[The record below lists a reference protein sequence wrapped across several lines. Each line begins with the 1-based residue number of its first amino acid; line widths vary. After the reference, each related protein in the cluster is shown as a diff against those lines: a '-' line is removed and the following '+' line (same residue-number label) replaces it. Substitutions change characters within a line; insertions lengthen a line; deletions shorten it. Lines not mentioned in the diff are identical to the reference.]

1 MNRIVIKPRFFRI
14 VGWTWFFSFLVWG
27 IEGSVTAVPGSS
39 ADLVATFVGLAA
51 YACFVVSSV
60 VLLVAWA
67 FAASTGQSA
76 ETKAVCHTMSRW
88 LAAWGGGLLG
98 GLAAGALFGNGAP
111 GDWTCVLLAGLAGML
126 AGTVCRL
133 LFRRPA
139 AIAVAAAVVGVL
151 AGIGFLALLDN
162 LST

>member
-1 MNRIVIKPRFFRI
+1 MSRIVIKPRFFRI

-27 IEGSVTAVPGSS
+27 IEGAVTAVPE
-39 ADLVATFVGLAA
+39 LVRTVVGLAG

-126 AGTVCRL
+126 VGTVCRL
-133 LFRRPA
+133 LFRRPV

-162 LST
+162 LSS

>member
-1 MNRIVIKPRFFRI
+1 MSRIVITPRFFRI

-27 IEGSVTAVPGSS
+27 IEGSVTAVPG
-39 ADLVATFVGLAA
+39 LVRTVVGLAG

-67 FAASTGQSA
+67 IAASTGQSA

-111 GDWTCVLLAGLAGML
+111 GDWTCVVIAGLGGML
-126 AGTVCRL
+126 AGTACRL

-139 AIAVAAAVVGVL
+139 AIAVAAALVGVL
-151 AGIGFLALLDN
+151 AGIGFLALFGML
-162 LST
+162 TF

>member
-27 IEGSVTAVPGSS
+27 IEGSVTAVPE
-39 ADLVATFVGLAA
+39 LVATFVGLAG

-67 FAASTGQSA
+67 IAASTGQSA
-76 ETKAVCHTMSRW
+76 ETKAVCHAMSRW

-111 GDWTCVLLAGLAGML
+111 GDWTCVVIAGLAGML

-162 LST
+162 LSS

>member
-1 MNRIVIKPRFFRI
+1 MSRIVIKPRFFRI
-14 VGWTWFFSFLVWG
+14 VGWIWFFSFLVWG
-27 IEGSVTAVPGSS
+27 IDGSVTAVP
-39 ADLVATFVGLAA
+39 DLVATFVGLAGC
-51 YACFVVSSV
+51 ACFVVSSV

-67 FAASTGQSA
+67 VAASTGQPA

-111 GDWTCVLLAGLAGML
+111 GDWTCVVIAGLGGML

-139 AIAVAAAVVGVL
+139 ATAVAAAVVGVL
-151 AGIGFLALLDN
+151 AGIGFLALFGM
-162 LST
+162 LSF

>member
-1 MNRIVIKPRFFRI
+1 MSRIFIKPRFFRI
-14 VGWTWFFSFLVWG
+14 VGWTWLFSFLAWG
-27 IEGSVTAVPGSS
+27 IAGSVTAVPGSS
-39 ADLVATFVGLAA
+39 AELVATFVALAG

-67 FAASTGQSA
+67 IVASTGQSA

-111 GDWTCVLLAGLAGML
+111 GDWTCVVIAGLGGML
-126 AGTVCRL
+126 AGTACRL

-139 AIAVAAAVVGVL
+139 ATAVAAAVVGVL
-151 AGIGFLALLDN
+151 AGIGFLALFGM
-162 LST
+162 LSF